1 MNKDLLAKIL
11 KFFARKSSTG
21 PGILKKL
28 FQSATFFLKSKLSA
42 KEIKMWIKWIID
54 EIPVS

>member
-11 KFFARKSSTG
+11 KFFARKSSA
-21 PGILKKL
+21 KKL
-28 FQSATFFLKSKLSA
+28 FQSATFFLKSKLFA
-42 KEIKMWIKWIID
+42 KEINMWIKWIID